1 MFLIHFF
8 RVAGDVIS
16 GVVAKCLNARPKT
29 REKGMEI
36 ILMYVEIEK
45 QDIVQVRV
53 QYYSSK
59 IFMGPAF

>member
-1 MFLIHFF
+1 M
-8 RVAGDVIS
+8 IS

>member
-1 MFLIHFF
+1 
-8 RVAGDVIS
+8 
-16 GVVAKCLNARPKT
+16 
-29 REKGMEI
+29 MEI

-53 QYYSSK
+53 QYYSFK